1 LTYLFSASVLII
13 YLEWS
18 DLVSPKRKIL
28 IVDDEAMIRRILS
41 TRLTMVGYEVVVAAN
56 GIEALEMF
64 QKEKPDLIVL
74 DVMMPQMNGLEVC
87 QELRKTTEIPIVML
101 TALSDVAD
109 RITGL
114 QLGADDYL
122 PKPFSPKELEERIN
136 AILRRLKGSGADTVS
151 SSAGRTGPG
160 TVQAGPLRIETYKRQ
175 VFLNGKRIQLTGME
189 FDLLEL
195 LATNSGKTVSRA
207 DILQKVWGYSPRH
220 YADMRVVDVHVSRL
234 RSKIGDNPKNPEY
247 IHTDWGTGYF
257 FQGTTI
263 TENASQSANSSQV
276 VSA

>member
-1 LTYLFSASVLII
+1 MTH
-13 YLEWS
+13 
-18 DLVSPKRKIL
+18 KRKIL

-41 TRLTMVGYEVVVAAN
+41 TRLTMVGYEVVVAAD
-56 GIEALEMF
+56 GVEALAVF
-64 QKEKPDLIVL
+64 QAEKPDLIVL
-74 DVMMPQMNGLEVC
+74 DVMMPKLNGLEVC
-87 QELRKTTEIPIVML
+87 QELRKSSDIPIVML
-101 TALSDVAD
+101 TALGDVAD

-114 QLGADDYL
+114 QMGADDYL

-136 AILRRLKGSGADTVS
+136 AILRRL
-151 SSAGRTGPG
+151 PG
-160 TVQAGPLRIETYKRQ
+160 GTEDPQNARHVPGVIQAGPLRIETYKRQ
-175 VFLNGKRIQLTGME
+175 VFLQEKRIQLTGME

-195 LATNSGKTVSRA
+195 LASNSGKTVSRS

-257 FQGTTI
+257 FQGI
-263 TENASQSANSSQV
+263 SDSSQV
-276 VSA
+276 AIA

>member
-1 LTYLFSASVLII
+1 MTH
-13 YLEWS
+13 
-18 DLVSPKRKIL
+18 KKKIL

-41 TRLTMVGYEVVVAAN
+41 TRLTMVGYEVAVASN
-56 GIEALEMF
+56 GVEALALFE
-64 QKEKPDLIVL
+64 QEKPDLIVL
-74 DVMMPQMNGLEVC
+74 DVMMPQLNGLEVC
-87 QELRKTTEIPIVML
+87 QELRKFTDIPIIML
-101 TALSDVAD
+101 TALGDVAD

-114 QLGADDYL
+114 QMGADDYL

-136 AILRRLKGSGADTVS
+136 AILRRLSGPVAVS
-151 SSAGRTGPG
+151 STEHAVPG
-160 TVQAGPLRIETYKRQ
+160 VILAGPLRIETYKRQ

-195 LATNSGKTVSRA
+195 LASNAGKTVSRS

-234 RSKIGDNPKNPEY
+234 RSKIGDNPKNPEF

-257 FQGTTI
+257 FQGVTVV
-263 TENASQSANSSQV
+263 SSQV
-276 VSA
+276 AIA

>member
-1 LTYLFSASVLII
+1 
-13 YLEWS
+13 
-18 DLVSPKRKIL
+18 VSHKRKIL

-41 TRLTMVGYEVVVAAN
+41 TRLAMVGYEVSIASN
-56 GIEALEMF
+56 GAEALEVF
-64 QKEKPDLIVL
+64 EKEKPDLVVL
-74 DVMMPQMNGLEVC
+74 DVMMPEMNGLEVC
-87 QELRKTTEIPIVML
+87 QELRKFTDVPIIML
-101 TALSDVAD
+101 TALGDVAD

-114 QLGADDYL
+114 QMGADDYV

-136 AILRRLKGSGADTVS
+136 AILRRMN
-151 SSAGRTGPG
+151 GPATSPAERSVPG
-160 TVQAGPLRIETYKRQ
+160 VVQAGPLRIETYKRQ
-175 VFLNGKRIQLTGME
+175 VFLNDERIQLTGME

-195 LATNSGKTVSRA
+195 LATNAGKTVSRS

-234 RSKIGDNPKNPEY
+234 RSKIGDNPKSPEF

-257 FQGTTI
+257 FQGSTTS
-263 TENASQSANSSQV
+263 ASEV

>member
-1 LTYLFSASVLII
+1 
-13 YLEWS
+13 
-18 DLVSPKRKIL
+18 
-28 IVDDEAMIRRILS
+28 
-41 TRLTMVGYEVVVAAN
+41 
-56 GIEALEMF
+56 
-64 QKEKPDLIVL
+64 
-74 DVMMPQMNGLEVC
+74 
-87 QELRKTTEIPIVML
+87 
-101 TALSDVAD
+101 VAD

-136 AILRRLKGSGADTVS
+136 AILRRFKKTGSDSPSGDADV
-151 SSAGRTGPG
+151 PG
-160 TVQAGPLRIETYKRQ
+160 ILVAGPLRIEVYKRQ
-175 VFLNGKRIQLTGME
+175 VFLNSKRIGLTGME

-195 LATNSGKTVSRA
+195 LASHAGKTVSRA

-257 FQGTTI
+257 FQGTS
-263 TENASQSANSSQV
+263 ASSSQ
-276 VSA
+276 AATA